1 MVHKVHVLHCEM
13 QLTRAADYA
22 IRVMIHLAG
31 FAPGTRASRADLA
44 AASECPEQFLSKVL
58 QSLTRAGLVISH
70 RGNTGGF
77 ELSPA
82 HRSATLLE
90 IVEAVEGPIRLN
102 VCLGTDDD
110 CARQPWCSAYQIWSD
125 AQDALT
131 GVLRRATIEDL
142 SRVECQNRAAV
153 EKQLDPV
160 STR

>member
-1 MVHKVHVLHCEM
+1 M

-22 IRVMIHLAG
+22 IRVMIHLAA

-82 HRSATLLE
+82 HRDATVLE

-102 VCLGTDDD
+102 VCLGTDDE
-110 CARQPWCSAYQIWSD
+110 CHRQPWCSAYHVWSD

-131 GVLRRATIEDL
+131 AVLRKATIDEL
-142 SRVECQNRAAV
+142 ALAEVQARSAQG
-153 EKQLDPV
+153 V
-160 STR
+160 SNPTKAN

>member
-1 MVHKVHVLHCEM
+1 M

-31 FAPGTRASRADLA
+31 LAPGTRASRGELA

-82 HRSATLLE
+82 HRAATVLE

-102 VCLGTDDD
+102 ICLGTDEE
-110 CARQPWCSAYQIWSD
+110 CNRQPWCAAYHVWSD
-125 AQDALT
+125 AQEALA

-142 SRVECQNRAAV
+142 ARVEAEHRA
-153 EKQLDPV
+153 EHSEPV
-160 STR
+160 DELAHR